1 MARPPALQ
9 SGARLGLRG
18 RAGDLDQRHRAA
30 AAAGWTYGLAGGR
43 WWGFTLRGG
52 WAADPLGDV
61 ETAAR
66 GPARPSAWRN
76 AVARV
81 RLRSRP
87 PRAARQARAAPR
99 ATRPPRQSLSR
110 DRQSQQA
117 AGGPWPA

>member
-30 AAAGWTYGLAGGR
+30 AAAGWTYGLAGG
-43 WWGFTLRGG
+43 WVVGLHPWV
-52 WAADPLGDV
+52 WSADPLCDV

-110 DRQSQQA
+110 DRQSQQT